1 MNDKD
6 DFYKYFSLSKAPLG
20 FKKKQELFKLFQVPP
35 KEKLMPK
42 FYNFEKDNTHQA
54 DILYLPDD
62 DGYKFCLV
70 VCDIATSLMDA
81 EPLKKID
88 SKTVLSAIKKIYK
101 RGILKT
107 PTELITDAGAEFKG
121 EFANYFKENKIF
133 QKNAITGRHRQV
145 ACVEKKNQI
154 LGTVLHMRMYAQE
167 LLTGEINRD
176 WMKDLK
182 IIIRK
187 INEKYGHPPYD
198 DEELTKKYGSP
209 LNQKQQMIPLGT
221 KVRVALDEPR
231 DITGSKLHGKFR
243 SSDPRYT
250 TEIYT
255 VINYIIDAHEP
266 ILYEIDKQTK
276 KNERVAYT
284 RQRLQVVDGDEEEPP
299 SEIITN
305 KNSSRVPK
313 KLIGKRMYQKKLQYK
328 VVWKGFKDSEAT
340 WEPAENLPKKMIQDY
355 ELDNL
360 I

>member
-1 MNDKD
+1 MSDKE
-6 DFYKYFSLSKAPLG
+6 DFYKYFSLSKAPLA
-20 FKKKQELFKLFQVPP
+20 FKNKQELFKLFEVPP

-88 SKTVLSAIKKIYK
+88 SKNVLSAIQLIYR
-101 RGILKT
+101 RGILKM

-121 EFANYFKENKIF
+121 EFAKYFKDNKIY
-133 QKNAITGRHRQV
+133 QKNAIGGRHRQV
-145 ACVEKKNQI
+145 ACVETKNQI
-154 LGTVLHMRMYAQE
+154 LGKVLHMRMYAQE
-167 LLTGEINRD
+167 LLTGQINRD
-176 WMKDLK
+176 WVKDLK
-182 IIIRK
+182 LIIQK
-187 INEKYGHPPYD
+187 INDKYGHPPYN

-209 LNQKQQMIPLGT
+209 LNKKQKMLPLGT

-231 DITGSKLHGKFR
+231 DITENRLHGKFR
-243 SSDPRYT
+243 SSDPRWT
-250 TEIYT
+250 TAVYT
-255 VINYIIDAHEP
+255 VINYIIDSHEP
-266 ILYEIDKQTK
+266 ILYEIDKPTK

-284 RQRLQVVDGDEEEPP
+284 RQRLQVVNEDEEEPP
-299 SEIITN
+299 GEIIT
-305 KNSSRVPK
+305 KTGTTYIAK
-313 KLIGKRMYQKKLQYK
+313 KLIGKRMHQKKLQYK
-328 VVWKGFKDSEAT
+328 VVWKGFKESEAT
-340 WEPAENLPKKMIQDY
+340 WEPAENLPKKLIHDF